1 MERLIFIGLIIII
14 ILSSC
19 NKKDDNLILPDGLF
33 TETSPVKNR
42 SQLEFLNGNL
52 MIQSEVGSSIKDTFY
67 YEVIN
72 DKIKLTPAW
81 RNQYL
86 SSELPFKMI
95 SVSKF
100 EIQDLYPSIPESPRT
115 FMIFEKQETLR

>member
-1 MERLIFIGLIIII
+1 MIMARFIFIGLTIII

-19 NKKDDNLILPDGLF
+19 NKQDDHLILPDGLF

-42 SQLEFLNGNL
+42 SQLEFINGNL

-72 DKIKLTPAW
+72 DKIKLTSAW
-81 RNQYL
+81 NNQYL
-86 SSELPFKMI
+86 SSELAFKMI

-100 EIQDLYPSIPESPRT
+100 EIQDLYPSIPEAPRT
-115 FMIFEKQETLR
+115 FMIFEK

>member
-1 MERLIFIGLIIII
+1 MARLIFIGLTIII

-52 MIQSEVGSSIKDTFY
+52 MIKSEVDSSIKDTFY

-72 DKIKLTPAW
+72 DKIKLTPTW
-81 RNQYL
+81 KNQY
-86 SSELPFKMI
+86 SFELAFKMI

-100 EIQDLYPSIPESPRT
+100 EIEDLYPSIPESPRT
-115 FMIFEKQETLR
+115 FMIFEK